1 MASRINGHQ
10 QLRHAAVDLDACV
23 LIAAED
29 LAARCHRCE
38 RLLVGL
44 PDDER
49 LECLVLRHAGERQHH
64 GKVMVDMPSAI
75 GRMVVMA
82 FALPAALRA
91 NRVLAVRFY
100 NAGPGRTKTDLAAV
114 ISNAVERKELVV
126 DSAELAAYDLISLWE
141 GGLPGR
147 IAFGLAESETPE
159 EAAQRAKRGTDVFLR
174 AYASPRKRRI

>member
-1 MASRINGHQ
+1 MS
-10 QLRHAAVDLDACV
+10 DAM
-23 LIAAED
+23 IGQ
-29 LAARCHRCE
+29 E
-38 RLLVGL
+38 RLVAEPALSLKARLVQIGTSYL
-44 PDDER
+44 
-49 LECLVLRHAGERQHH
+49 
-64 GKVMVDMPSAI
+64 MAI
-75 GRMVVMA
+75 LGPHVTTMA
-82 FALPAALRA
+82 LALPAALRA
-91 NRVLAVRFY
+91 NRELAVRFY

-174 AYASPRKRRI
+174 AYASPRKRRT